1 MTEEKKQRGRGRPF
15 QPGQSGNPAGRPR
28 VVGEIRDL
36 ARAKG
41 PAALEI
47 LMAIAED
54 EDKPAAA
61 RVAAASALLDR
72 GYGRPAQDGDEK
84 AETIGSQVGAL
95 LAELERDR
103 KARAQA
109 QEQAEPRRIAH

>member
-54 EDKPAAA
+54 ADKPAAA
-61 RVAAASALLDR
+61 RVAAATALLDR
-72 GYGRPAQDGDEK
+72 GYGRPAQDGEEK

-103 KARAQA
+103 KARA
-109 QEQAEPRRIAH
+109 EEPAEPRRTAH